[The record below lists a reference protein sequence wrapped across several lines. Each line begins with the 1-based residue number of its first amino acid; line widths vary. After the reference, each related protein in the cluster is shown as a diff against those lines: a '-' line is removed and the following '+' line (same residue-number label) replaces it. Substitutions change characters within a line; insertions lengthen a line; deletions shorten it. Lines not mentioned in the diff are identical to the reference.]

1 MVTCPLVPLKARN
14 RIACEKDLWGIAIG
28 SLVHLSKYSL
38 SRYNETLSIRKTIL
52 MGDLVPER
60 KLLGFVRPLSQS
72 ERFGFNPK
80 DVKFDPIKTKLK
92 QCHIIGPD
100 FF

>member
-1 MVTCPLVPLKARN
+1 
-14 RIACEKDLWGIAIG
+14 
-28 SLVHLSKYSL
+28 
-38 SRYNETLSIRKTIL
+38 

-60 KLLGFVRPLSQS
+60 KLLGFVRPLSKS

-92 QCHIIGPD
+92 
-100 FF
+100 